1 MSDASVSARPSAA
14 PDVLDLTSRARFNN
28 RELSWLA
35 FNERVL
41 EESAN
46 PSHPLLERLRF
57 LSIAASNSDEFTM
70 VRIAGLKGQVAA
82 GVTTPSEDG
91 MTPREQL
98 AAITVKIRELADKQQ
113 SLWRELV
120 PLLAKTGI
128 SVCGTDELP
137 THDRDW
143 LRAQFIDQIF
153 PMLTPMAIDPS
164 HPFPFIPNFG
174 FGLILELSRATDA
187 RNITALV
194 PIPQQLDRFILLPG
208 SNDRYVAMEDVI
220 LLSLDLLFPKFRMDA
235 KGTFRVIRDSEIE
248 IDEEAEDLVRQFESA
263 LRERRRG
270 HVVQLRVDKDMPH
283 SLQHYLSQ
291 AMQVEDDDVLVLNG
305 LVGLVDIKQLINNT
319 HKHLLFPP
327 YEPRFPERVRD
338 YGGDCFAAI
347 RAKDILVHH
356 PYESFDVVVQF
367 LRQAAADPQVVAIKQ
382 TLYRTTQNSP
392 IVAALKE
399 AAENGKSVTALVEL
413 KARFDEANN
422 ILLARDMER
431 VGVQVVFGFTT
442 LKTHAKLSLVVR
454 REGEQLQSYGHYG
467 TGNYHPITARIYT
480 DLSYFTTDPVLCR
493 DMARLFNYITGYASP
508 DSLEKVAVSPVSL
521 SKKLLDLIDAEIEH
535 AKAGKPAAIWAKMN
549 SIVDPDIIDALY
561 RASQAGVRIDLIIRG
576 ICCLRPGIPG
586 LSENITVKSIVGRFL
601 EHARIAC
608 FGSGFGLPSPQAKVF
623 ISSADWMQRNLH
635 RRVETLVPIENPT
648 VHRQIL
654 DRIMIANLN
663 DRANS
668 WYLQPDGGYK
678 RVEAGADAFSAHE
691 YFMTNPSLSGR
702 GKALEQSPP
711 TPDLELKT
719 IAKNVPANE

>member
-1 MSDASVSARPSAA
+1 MPAVSARPSAA
-14 PDVLDLTSRARFNN
+14 PDVFDLTSRARFNN

-41 EESAN
+41 EESEN
-46 PSHPLLERLRF
+46 PSNPLLERLRF

-98 AAITVKIRELADKQQ
+98 AAITVKIRELADKQTE
-113 SLWRELV
+113 SLAGVGAAPRENC
-120 PLLAKTGI
+120 I

-399 AAENGKSVTALVEL
+399 AAENGKSVT
-413 KARFDEANN
+413 R
-422 ILLARDMER
+422 
-431 VGVQVVFGFTT
+431 
-442 LKTHAKLSLVVR
+442 LSRAESPVR
-454 REGEQLQSYGHYG
+454 RSQQHTAGPRYG
-467 TGNYHPITARIYT
+467 TGWCTGRLWIHHIEDARQTIAGGSARGRAVT
-480 DLSYFTTDPVLCR
+480 ELWPLWHRQLSSDHSANLHRPFVFHHRP
-493 DMARLFNYITGYASP
+493 G
-508 DSLEKVAVSPVSL
+508 AVSRYGPALQLYHRLRIAGLTGKGGSFNQYR
-521 SKKLLDLIDAEIEH
+521 SAKKLLDLIDAEIEH
-535 AKAGKPAAIWAKMN
+535 AKAGKPGCNMGQN
-549 SIVDPDIIDALY
+549 
-561 RASQAGVRIDLIIRG
+561 
-576 ICCLRPGIPG
+576 
-586 LSENITVKSIVGRFL
+586 E
-601 EHARIAC
+601 
-608 FGSGFGLPSPQAKVF
+608 
-623 ISSADWMQRNLH
+623 LH
-635 RRVETLVPIENPT
+635 R
-648 VHRQIL
+648 
-654 DRIMIANLN
+654 
-663 DRANS
+663 
-668 WYLQPDGGYK
+668 
-678 RVEAGADAFSAHE
+678 
-691 YFMTNPSLSGR
+691 
-702 GKALEQSPP
+702 
-711 TPDLELKT
+711 
-719 IAKNVPANE
+719 

>member
-14 PDVLDLTSRARFNN
+14 PDVFDLTSRARFNN

-41 EESAN
+41 EESEN
-46 PSHPLLERLRF
+46 PSNPLLERLRF

-235 KGTFRVIRDSEIE
+235 KGT
-248 IDEEAEDLVRQFESA
+248 
-263 LRERRRG
+263 
-270 HVVQLRVDKDMPH
+270 
-283 SLQHYLSQ
+283 
-291 AMQVEDDDVLVLNG
+291 LVLNG

-719 IAKNVPANE
+719 IAKNFPANE